1 MQPCLCYNML
11 PGHGTGSCCYSDSCM
26 HALSFVCTEVSAPE
40 KSFSQ
45 IVQPLEILIGE
56 YWSGAGPLL
65 PVGQANT

>member
-1 MQPCLCYNML
+1 
-11 PGHGTGSCCYSDSCM
+11 M